1 MQEDQFQRLLPTF
14 IQVIELTEREETEYW
29 AVMSAVFEGK
39 QVASVISDS
48 GCNETPGSKSST
60 SVEAGIN
67 NKVRF
72 NDKSVSYYT
81 TVETGL
87 IHYFPS

>member
-39 QVASVISDS
+39 QVASVIPDS
-48 GCNETPGSKSST
+48 SCYDTPGSKSLT
-60 SVEAGIN
+60 SVDGIN
-67 NKVRF
+67 NKVRL
-72 NDKSVSYYT
+72 NDKAVWTIIFLHEFVSRMAC
-81 TVETGL
+81 
-87 IHYFPS
+87 